1 MWPGVEWDF
10 TETFVVFLA
19 AFGLAQY
26 FGQIVFGVLELHGS
40 LGATVAT
47 FLLEASGPAVIFGW
61 LRSVGR
67 PRPAWLG
74 RAGRRAGDVGL
85 GFVIGLAL
93 LFSSGICVAIT
104 IAIAKAILGHQPT
117 LPNPAQGFRGGWLIP
132 LGLMLC
138 VTAPLCEEILFRGFL
153 FRGLRTRWGW
163 WPAALVSS
171 LLFALA
177 HGSPYRL
184 LNIFVDGLILSAIY
198 ERRKSLLTTITAHA
212 TLNTIIFI
220 TILTRLY

>member
-1 MWPGVEWDF
+1 MWRWAEPIEPRLSPPSRPDLGPNALPMWPGVEWDV
-10 TETFVVFLA
+10 TETIVVFLA

-93 LFSSGICVAIT
+93 LFSSGI
-104 IAIAKAILGHQPT
+104 
-117 LPNPAQGFRGGWLIP
+117 
-132 LGLMLC
+132 
-138 VTAPLCEEILFRGFL
+138 
-153 FRGLRTRWGW
+153 
-163 WPAALVSS
+163 
-171 LLFALA
+171 
-177 HGSPYRL
+177 
-184 LNIFVDGLILSAIY
+184 
-198 ERRKSLLTTITAHA
+198 
-212 TLNTIIFI
+212 
-220 TILTRLY
+220 